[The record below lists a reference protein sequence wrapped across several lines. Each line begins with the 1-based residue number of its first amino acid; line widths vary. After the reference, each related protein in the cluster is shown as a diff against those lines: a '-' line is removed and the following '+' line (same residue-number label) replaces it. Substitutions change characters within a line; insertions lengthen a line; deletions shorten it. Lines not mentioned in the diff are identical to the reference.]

1 VVDHEDRVL
10 GVITVDDL
18 LETLIPEEWKRR
30 AEAIGE
36 G

>member
-1 VVDHEDRVL
+1 MIACSGVV
-10 GVITVDDL
+10 TVDDL
-18 LETLIPEEWKRR
+18 LETLIPEEWKWR